1 MTEPSS
7 PIVLDGSHLGLA
19 DLVAVARRGAPATL
33 APGVA
38 QRMTTS
44 RRVVEAALCSGEP
57 VYGLTTGVAERKR
70 ARIDPARQA
79 GFEERLVAGHRV
91 AQGPPAPAEVVRA
104 TLVVLANGLSKG
116 VSGVRPE
123 LVDALLGLLEDPL
136 PPPVRRL
143 GSVGQADL
151 GPMADLAHG
160 LISRSGTALAEGEG
174 LALLDNNAFS
184 TAWSALAIADATVL
198 LATMDT
204 AATLDFEA
212 FRANPSVLHPVV
224 AEMRPFPGLAVTLER
239 LRGLLDG
246 SGIWDP
252 GAPRNLQDPL
262 TFRCVPQLHGAARDA
277 LTYATSVVETEINS
291 SQGNPAVV
299 VGEGRI
305 VSVGNFDAG
314 QTAAAVD
321 LARLALAPV
330 VGAAAERTVKL
341 LSAPWS
347 GLPAGL
353 SSVPGGTDDGLA
365 ELAVAAQALAVEARS
380 LAIPVSHELVST
392 TKGEGIEDRTSMAPL
407 SARRLTEMLD
417 LIARVTAV
425 ELVVASQAVDLA
437 RPSRLG
443 RGPSAARDAVRRL
456 VPGTTS
462 AATFPSDLEAV
473 VAMVASGVL
482 AEV

>member
-1 MTEPSS
+1 MTEPDTHV
-7 PIVLDGSHLGLA
+7 VLDGSHLTLT
-19 DLVAVARRGAPATL
+19 DLVSVARWRAPATM
-33 APGVA
+33 APVVA
-38 QRMTTS
+38 ARMAAS
-44 RRVVEAALCSGEP
+44 REIVQSALSSGAP

-70 ARIDPARQA
+70 APIDPVRQA
-79 GFEERLVAGHRV
+79 GFDERLVAAHRV
-91 AQGPPAPAEVVRA
+91 AQGPGAPAEVVRA
-104 TLVVLANGLSKG
+104 TVVVLANSLSKG
-116 VSGVRPE
+116 ASGARPE
-123 LVDALLGLLEDPL
+123 LADALLSLLDDPE
-136 PPPVRRL
+136 PPQVRRL

-160 LISRSGTALAEGEG
+160 LLSRSGTRLAEGEG

-184 TAWSALAIADATVL
+184 TAWSALAIADASRL

-224 AEMRPFPGLAVTLER
+224 AEMRPFPGVATTLQR
-239 LRGLLDG
+239 LRELLDG
-246 SGIWDP
+246 SGLWDP
-252 GAPRNLQDPL
+252 GVPHNLQDPL
-262 TFRCVPQLHGAARDA
+262 TLRCVPQLHGAARDA
-277 LTYATSVVETEINS
+277 LAYATSVVETEINS
-291 SQGNPAVV
+291 SQGNPVV
-299 VGEGRI
+299 VLGEGRI

-321 LARLALAPV
+321 FVRLALAPV

-341 LSAPWS
+341 LAAPWS
-347 GLPAGL
+347 GLPPGL
-353 SSVPGGTDDGLA
+353 SMDPDGADDGLA

-380 LAIPVSHELVST
+380 LALPVSHELVST

-425 ELVVASQAVDLA
+425 ELVVAAQGVDLA
-437 RPSRLG
+437 RPARLG
-443 RGPSAARDAVRRL
+443 RGPAAAHDAVRRL
-456 VPGTTS
+456 VPATTS
-462 AATFPSDLEAV
+462 STTFPSDLEPLV
-473 VAMVASGVL
+473 SLVASGGL